1 VDPARAP
8 AAAAAGAATVVVTA
22 AVDLQI
28 DLVTGSPLR
37 RQLEEALREAVRSGR
52 LAPGSLLP
60 PSRVLAQELGVS
72 RGVIVDSYSQ
82 LIAEGYLWAKR
93 GSGTRVAVLP
103 TPGGAGRPPDLGPTS
118 RPRYDLRPGQA
129 DFHGFPRRRWQAAIG
144 AALREL
150 ADTRLTYAPHAGT
163 PELRRAIA
171 SYLARARAVVAEP
184 DQVVICCGVSHGLL
198 AVLVALRR
206 QGARRV
212 AIEDPAWRWQR
223 LTVERAGLEPVP
235 VPVDD
240 DGLRVSE
247 LAARDV
253 DAVVVTPAH
262 QYPIGAVLSAQRRA
276 ELVAWARRHDATIL
290 EDDYDA
296 EYRYDHDPMAALQ
309 GLAPQHVAFVGTV
322 SKTLAPA
329 LRTGWI
335 VVPQHLVA
343 EVEQEFRVSA
353 AMPPTLDQ
361 IALASLIEEGALDR
375 HLRAMRRRYRIK
387 RELLIETLG
396 RHADVRM
403 SGAAAGL
410 HVAAWL
416 PDGFH
421 ERDVALRARETGVA
435 VHELHRHCA
444 THFHWP
450 PALLL
455 GYALPTEPEIATGA
469 RLLAEA
475 IG

>member
-1 VDPARAP
+1 
-8 AAAAAGAATVVVTA
+8 
-22 AVDLQI
+22 VDLQI

-37 RQLEEALREAVRSGR
+37 RQLEEALREAVRTGR

-72 RGVIVDSYSQ
+72 RGVVVDSYSQ
-82 LIAEGYLWAKR
+82 LVAEGYLWAKR

-103 TPGGAGRPPDLGPTS
+103 TPGGVARQADLGPEA

-129 DFHGFPRRRWQAAIG
+129 DFHGFPRRRWQTAIG
-144 AALREL
+144 AALRDL
-150 ADTRLTYAPHAGT
+150 PDTRLTYAHPRGT

-171 SYLARARAVVAEP
+171 AYLARARAVVAEP
-184 DQVVICCGVSHGLL
+184 DRIVISCGVSHGLL
-198 AVLVALRR
+198 AVLSALRR
-206 QGARRV
+206 RGARRV
-212 AIEDPAWRWQR
+212 AVEDPAWRWQR
-223 LTVERAGLEPVP
+223 LSVERAGLEAVP
-235 VPVDD
+235 IPVDD
-240 DGLRVSE
+240 DGMKVAE
-247 LAARDV
+247 LAAHDL
-253 DAVVVTPAH
+253 DAVLVTPAH
-262 QYPIGAVLSAQRRA
+262 QYPTGAVLSATRRGELAAWAQRR
-276 ELVAWARRHDATIL
+276 DATIL

-309 GLAPQHVAFVGTV
+309 GLAPAHVAFVGTV

-329 LRTGWI
+329 LRIGWI
-335 VVPQHLVA
+335 VVPPQLA
-343 EVEQEFRVSA
+343 TEVEMEFRVSA

-361 IALASLIEEGALDR
+361 VALASMIEEGALDR

-416 PDGFH
+416 PDGCR
-421 ERDVALRARETGVA
+421 EREVALRARETGVA

-444 THFHWP
+444 THFQWP

-455 GYALPTEPEIATGA
+455 GYALPTEQEIATGA
-469 RLLAEA
+469 RLLADA

>member
-1 VDPARAP
+1 
-8 AAAAAGAATVVVTA
+8 
-22 AVDLQI
+22 VDLQI
-28 DLVTGSPLR
+28 DLVAGSPLR
-37 RQLEEALREAVRSGR
+37 RQLEEALRDAVRSGR

-72 RGVIVDSYSQ
+72 RGVVVDSYSQ
-82 LIAEGYLWAKR
+82 LVAEGYLWAKR

-103 TPGGAGRPPDLGPTS
+103 TPGIVARSADLGPEA

-129 DFHGFPRRRWQAAIG
+129 DFHGFPRRRWQTAIS
-144 AALREL
+144 AALRDL
-150 ADTRLTYAPHAGT
+150 PDTRLTYAPHSGT

-171 SYLARARAVVAEP
+171 AYLARARAVVAEP
-184 DQVVICCGVSHGLL
+184 DQVVICCGVSHGLVATL
-198 AVLVALRR
+198 TALRR
-206 QGARRV
+206 RGARRV
-212 AIEDPAWRWQR
+212 AVEDPAWRWQR
-223 LTVERAGLEPVP
+223 LTVERAGLEAVP
-235 VPVDD
+235 IPVDD
-240 DGLRVSE
+240 DGLQVSE
-247 LAARDV
+247 LAAHDL
-253 DAVVVTPAH
+253 DAALVTPAH
-262 QYPIGAVLSAQRRA
+262 QYPTGAVLSAERRA
-276 ELVAWARRHDATIL
+276 ELVAWAQRRDAILL

-309 GLAPQHVAFVGTV
+309 GLAPAHVAFVGTV

-329 LRTGWI
+329 LRIGWI
-335 VVPQHLVA
+335 VVPPQLA
-343 EVEQEFRVSA
+343 EEVQQEFRVSA

-361 IALASLIEEGALDR
+361 VALASLIEEGGLDR

-396 RHADVRM
+396 RHADVHM

-416 PDGFH
+416 PDGCE
-421 ERDVALRARETGVA
+421 ERDVAMRAREMGVA

-444 THFHWP
+444 THFQWP